1 MLLESAPDSVSYL
14 SGEELVARKVRL
26 LSMMGGNFVNPRAR
40 EFNIRYDVLSART
53 LFERFCLS
61 PRGCVT
67 VDDAGHT
74 LFKATEHGRVRIL
87 SIRPDDRERLV
98 SHIENL
104 VERTPLF
111 LNAESN
117 GIPTSL
123 NNQACYSSS
132 WLVRRISPTVE
143 SLLKTEYKPCCS
155 WAGSPQ

>member
-1 MLLESAPDSVSYL
+1 MLASQPDSSVVVISVGFATNLRMLLESAPDSVSNL

-67 VDDAGHT
+67 VDDAGHI

-87 SIRPDDRERLV
+87 SIRSDDRERIV

-104 VERTPLF
+104 VERTLPPPVF
-111 LNAESN
+111 
-117 GIPTSL
+117 
-123 NNQACYSSS
+123 QC
-132 WLVRRISPTVE
+132 RIQRDTD
-143 SLLKTEYKPCCS
+143 
-155 WAGSPQ
+155 